1 LSAVGLLM
9 RMLLL
14 TLPLLLKLTLPLL
27 LLWLLIL
34 LLPPI
39 HTRRT

>member
-1 LSAVGLLM
+1 M
-9 RMLLL
+9 WMLLL